1 MINMKLNLGC
11 GRDIKK
17 GWINLDFNEG
27 GGVDVV
33 HDLNILPLPFE
44 DEKFDYV
51 LCQDILEHVDFI
63 PLIDDIY
70 RILKTNGN
78 LRIRVPHF
86 ISKVNFEDPTHKHLF
101 SVRTFDY
108 FIKNDIFTYSRK
120 VQYFSKIEKRI
131 IFDKSSLLLKIF
143 NIFLEKWINKS
154 EKRQNLYESSILRIF
169 PAVNIVIT
177 LIK

>member
-1 MINMKLNLGC
+1 MIDMKLNLGC
-11 GRDIKK
+11 GGDIKK
-17 GWINLDFNEG
+17 GWINLDFTEG
-27 GGVDVV
+27 EGVDIV

-51 LCQDILEHVDFI
+51 LCQDILEHIDFI

-70 RILKTNGN
+70 RLLKINGN

-86 ISKVNFEDPTHKHLF
+86 LSKLNFEDPTHKHLF

-108 FIKNDIFTYSRK
+108 FIKNDIFTYTRK
-120 VQYFSKIEKRI
+120 VQYFLKIEKRI
-131 IFDKSSLLLKIF
+131 VFDKSGSILRLF
-143 NIFLEKWINKS
+143 NNFLEKWVNKS
-154 EKRQNLYESSILRIF
+154 EKCQNFYESSFLRIF
-169 PAVNIVIT
+169 PAVNIEIT